1 MKKLSIA
8 IPTYKRNNELS
19 RCLNSI
25 EYVEEYADFIEIVI
39 SDNDPS
45 NTFKKFNNDK
55 FYDVVFNRN
64 NENLGIM
71 GNMKKIIELSNGEFI
86 FFITDDDYF
95 LPGAVSSIFKYV
107 KNIKPEINAFKIGL
121 ITHLIKSK
129 KVWENNYNI
138 TESLSNEDKQ
148 KNIFES
154 SHIFSG
160 SCIKKEKIPF
170 EDFNKTYN
178 KFYYTTSLLFG
189 YNFNN
194 LDYLDELLIMHTWQ
208 NEVHWDFA
216 NPESPELDENWNDM
230 CDHLKHYTNN
240 KSFNELKQ
248 EIYSPKKNDTKNN
261 IILNSI
267 NYFLKKINLEIIS
280 KK

>member
-1 MKKLSIA
+1 MKKLTIA
-8 IPTYKRNNELS
+8 IPTFKRNNELS

-25 EYVEEYADFIEIVI
+25 DYVEEYADFIEIVI

-45 NTFKKFNNDK
+45 NTIKEFKKDK
-55 FYDVVFNRN
+55 FYDVIFNRN
-64 NENLGIM
+64 NENVGIM

-95 LPGAVSSIFKYV
+95 LPGSVSSILKYIN
-107 KNIKPEINAFKIGL
+107 NIKPEINAFKAGL
-121 ITHLIKSK
+121 ITHMIKSK
-129 KVWENNYNI
+129 KAWHNDYSI
-138 TESLSNEDKQ
+138 TKNLPKFNKQ

-160 SCIKKEKIPF
+160 SCIRKEKIPF
-170 EDFNKTYN
+170 QDFNKVYN
-178 KFYYTTSLLFG
+178 KFYYTTSLLFA
-189 YNFNN
+189 YNFEY

-216 NPESPELDENWNDM
+216 KPESPELDLNWNDM

-240 KSFNELKQ
+240 KTFDELKK
-248 EIYSPKKNDTKNN
+248 EIQVKKIDKRKN
-261 IILNSI
+261 IFFLRVI
-267 NYFLKKINLEIIS
+267 NYFLKIVKLKIITNN
-280 KK
+280 